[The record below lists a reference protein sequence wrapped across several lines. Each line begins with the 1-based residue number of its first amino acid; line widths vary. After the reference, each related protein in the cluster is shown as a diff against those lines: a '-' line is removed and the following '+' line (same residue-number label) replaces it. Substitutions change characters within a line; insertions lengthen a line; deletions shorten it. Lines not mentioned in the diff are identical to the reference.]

1 MKPRNIAASIILTLL
16 IVISGTADIG
26 SAEKE
31 EKIAAPDFTL
41 MTMDKKKISLKD
53 FRGKYVFLN
62 FWATWC
68 GPCIDEM
75 PSMERLHQ
83 KFKSRKNFVMLAV
96 SIDKGGAEV
105 VNMFVKENKLT
116 FTVLLDRDSEV
127 AGEYGVMGIPS
138 TYLIDP
144 QGYVINR
151 AVGAR
156 TWDTKDS
163 IEFFE
168 KMLGGK

>member
-1 MKPRNIAASIILTLL
+1 MKLRFIAASIILIIL
-16 IVISGTADIG
+16 VISGAVDISRAG
-26 SAEKE
+26 KE

-41 MTMDKKKISLKD
+41 MTMDNTKVSLKD
-53 FRGKYVFLN
+53 FKGKYIFLN

-75 PSMERLHQ
+75 PSMERLYQ
-83 KFKSRKNFVMLAV
+83 KFKTRKNFAMLAV
-96 SIDKGGAEV
+96 SIDKAGTDA
-105 VNMFVKENKLT
+105 VKKFMTENKLT
-116 FTVLLDRDSEV
+116 FSVLLDRDSEV
-127 AGEYGVMGIPS
+127 AGAYGVMGIPS
-138 TYLIDP
+138 TYLIDT
-144 QGYVINR
+144 QGFVINR

>member
-1 MKPRNIAASIILTLL
+1 MKLRFIATSIILILLL
-16 IVISGTADIG
+16 IISGGVGIS

-31 EKIAAPDFTL
+31 EKIAAQDFAL
-41 MTMDKKKISLKD
+41 MTLDKKKLSLKD

-75 PSMERLHQ
+75 PSMERLYQ

-96 SIDKGGAEV
+96 SIDKGGHELV
-105 VNMFVKENKLT
+105 KRFVAENKLT

-127 AGEYGVMGIPS
+127 ATVYGVMGIPS
-138 TYLIDP
+138 TYLIDAD
-144 QGYVINR
+144 GFIINR

-156 TWDTKDS
+156 DWSSKDS
-163 IEFFE
+163 LKFFE
-168 KMLGGK
+168 MLLEGK